1 MAENRITDEIV
12 KKGIE
17 IGTIYLIV
25 SIIFGIFNG
34 IVNAYKTEKMKG
46 VMKYISGIVTLGLGI
61 ISSMCCIGLTALVGI
76 ESVVLA
82 HNFFVEG
89 SLYAHTSKEFV
100 NQAIAFAFA
109 DVASII
115 IAIVSFVCFTKIY
128 RSFKQHEEE
137 EEGIKAYTIEY

>member
-17 IGTIYLIV
+17 IGTIYVIV
-25 SIIFGIFNG
+25 SVIFGIFNG
-34 IVNAYKTEKMKG
+34 LTNAYKTEKMKG

-76 ESVVLA
+76 ASVVLA

-89 SLYAHTSKEFV
+89 SIYAHTNKEFV
-100 NQAIAFAFA
+100 NQAIGFALA
-109 DVASII
+109 DVASLI
-115 IAIVSFVCFTKIY
+115 IAVMSFMLFTKIY